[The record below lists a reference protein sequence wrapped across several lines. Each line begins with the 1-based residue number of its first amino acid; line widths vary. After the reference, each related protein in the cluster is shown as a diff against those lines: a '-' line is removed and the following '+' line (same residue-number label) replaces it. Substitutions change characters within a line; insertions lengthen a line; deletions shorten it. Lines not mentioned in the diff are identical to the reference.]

1 MGASK
6 PLLRGRVPLP
16 CVATSLF
23 RLHHGNFRCA
33 VPRIETS
40 HPPYFMESCYLV
52 DLLTYSLQLRVSL
65 DHSISSQLMNCITS
79 MLITNAILD
88 YFTSG

>member
-6 PLLRGRVPLP
+6 PPLRGRVLLP

-33 VPRIETS
+33 VPRIETA
-40 HPPYFMESCYLV
+40 PPPDFMGSCYLA
-52 DLLTYSLQLRVSL
+52 DLFAYSLQLCVSL
-65 DHSISSQLMNCITS
+65 DHSISSQLMNCITP